1 LTNTKRK
8 TFDLIVVLGNPA
20 KSDGS
25 PGEAM
30 KQRVLKAVEL
40 FHGKQAKYL
49 LFTGAA
55 VYNAYVEADVMKQF
69 ACSKGIPETALL
81 TDPEARNTYQNL
93 FNAIEI
99 MAKNHWSSA
108 LVVTSPSHVKRTAF
122 VLSHYDIDYRIV
134 ASEVSPEQWLSQFL
148 IGQWENYLLT
158 RLALRGY
165 TKFYGLTPEQISG
178 ASVR

>member
-1 LTNTKRK
+1 
-8 TFDLIVVLGNPA
+8 
-20 KSDGS
+20 
-25 PGEAM
+25 M

-40 FHGKQAKYL
+40 FHDKQAKYI

-69 ACSKGIPETALL
+69 AYSRGVPEAALM

-93 FNAIEI
+93 FNANEV
-99 MAKNHWSSA
+99 MTKNHWSSA

-122 VLSHYDIDYRIV
+122 VLSHYDIDYRVV
-134 ASEVSPEQWLSQFL
+134 ASEVPPGQWLSQLL

-158 RLALRGY
+158 RLALKGY
-165 TKFYGLTPEQISG
+165 TKSYGLTPEQIHRG
-178 ASVR
+178 KT